1 MSDQNPELK
10 EAQEALKKETASRKA
25 AEKKQLETE
34 AKLQKAED
42 ANAKLTEGKKKL
54 EAKLAEPQPDSEK
67 EYSDALIKLRQD
79 KQNISQKTEK
89 IDALM
94 KKFLNDFTKIVKE

>member
-1 MSDQNPELK
+1 MSDQNQELK
-10 EAQEALKKETASRKA
+10 DAQEALKKETAARKT
-25 AEKKQLETE
+25 AEKKQADAE
-34 AKLQKAED
+34 AKLQKVED
-42 ANAKLTEGKKKL
+42 ANAKLTEGKKEL

-67 EYSDALIKLRQD
+67 EYSDALIKVRQD

-94 KKFLNDFTKIVKE
+94 KKFLNDFTKVVKE